1 MRFRQAFAVVMVWMS
16 VAPLVG
22 CQRRFDPFLV
32 SVDWAERQESSTKVD
47 VTVQPVL
54 PEEGRPDQ
62 KGRFTALYDVPPQV
76 KKNEES
82 TETTMATPLPGL
94 PPELAGRFGR
104 LLERL
109 GALRD
114 NTSLVEQNLR
124 TLKPVDL
131 TPTSESG
138 RAPVRDL
145 QALDELVGLLEKQLS
160 EISTDLAAV
169 KEGQRVHREVVDE
182 RLRQLENRLEA
193 LERTLQGRAEPTN
206 KVTLTGGTVVGTSPP
221 TTAQVLVPNAGA
233 PATVFTVTFACGATQ
248 AAIIPA
254 GGGLLPCP
262 VHGNL
267 VLVKP

>member
-1 MRFRQAFAVVMVWMS
+1 
-16 VAPLVG
+16 
-22 CQRRFDPFLV
+22 
-32 SVDWAERQESSTKVD
+32 
-47 VTVQPVL
+47 
-54 PEEGRPDQ
+54 
-62 KGRFTALYDVPPQV
+62 
-76 KKNEES
+76 
-82 TETTMATPLPGL
+82 
-94 PPELAGRFGR
+94 
-104 LLERL
+104 
-109 GALRD
+109 
-114 NTSLVEQNLR
+114 
-124 TLKPVDL
+124 
-131 TPTSESG
+131 
-138 RAPVRDL
+138 
-145 QALDELVGLLEKQLS
+145 
-160 EISTDLAAV
+160 
-169 KEGQRVHREVVDE
+169 VHREVVDE